1 MSERM
6 LITKLVRKGDRAELY
21 AKGHQYKDLTLFTL
35 SDLVDVGIDYEGLQE
50 GVDTP
55 CRFWAH
61 YELSSKLNQHNNPY
75 KDIVMLEPVDSPA
88 TTTSTDNSAI
98 VAELRA
104 IRALLEIVAT
114 DLADDPRKV
123 ANLQLG
129 ADDENADWIADPETR
144 AEEQAIHDE
153 LEARAQAAG
162 NGNGETLDEWF
173 SGVTP
178 TSPRELLQVLA
189 GQDCVYN
196 SPRTL
201 HDALAEQF
209 GDTWK
214 GWPPAGDL
222 DAWIQLTKTALQL
235 MTVE

>member
-153 LEARAQAAG
+153 LEAMNQARE
-162 NGNGETLDEWF
+162 NGKTGDGIPMGSEELVDWLNVRDDNPKRCDGVGHLAYCVKKQLGEDW
-173 SGVTP
+173 
-178 TSPRELLQVLA
+178 
-189 GQDCVYN
+189 N
-196 SPRTL
+196 
-201 HDALAEQF
+201 
-209 GDTWK
+209 
-214 GWPPAGDL
+214 GWPNGTDQEGWRNTAA
-222 DAWIQLTKTALQL
+222 AWYAYWKALQ
-235 MTVE
+235 